1 MVIDAASNSI
11 RANMTCGGRNRLGS
25 TMVWRHLWTRAQYSL
40 SVVAVKLSGIKSALN
55 PYSKIRL
62 MTLARLNGEDLTRV
76 IGHYQKRRSLIVP
89 LHPIQTPVILWSP
102 FFYSQIAPTILPLF
116 SRLVKNFKQQLIE
129 NFCGTTRRCLL

>member
-1 MVIDAASNSI
+1 MAIDAASNSI

-40 SVVAVKLSGIKSALN
+40 SVVAVKLSGIKSAPN

-62 MTLARLNGEDLTRV
+62 MTLARLNGEDLTRL

-89 LHPIQTPVILWSP
+89 PHPDSSNSLES
-102 FFYSQIAPTILPLF
+102 FFYPQIAPTILLLF

-129 NFCGTTRRCLL
+129 NFSGTTRRCLL

>member
-1 MVIDAASNSI
+1 MAIDAASNSI
-11 RANMTCGGRNRLGS
+11 QANMTCGGRNRLGS

-62 MTLARLNGEDLTRV
+62 MTLTRLNGEDLTRI

-89 LHPIQTPVILWSP
+89 PHPDSSNSLES
-102 FFYSQIAPTILPLF
+102 FFYSQIAPTILPRF

-129 NFCGTTRRCLL
+129 NFCGTIQRCLL